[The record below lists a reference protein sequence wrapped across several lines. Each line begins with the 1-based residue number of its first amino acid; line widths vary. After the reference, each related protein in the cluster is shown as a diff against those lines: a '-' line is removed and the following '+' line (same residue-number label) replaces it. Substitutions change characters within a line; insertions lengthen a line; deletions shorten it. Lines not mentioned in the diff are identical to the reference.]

1 MRKNSWTRKVAF
13 FCGGLL
19 AVVVVF
25 LAVVR
30 VLDVPVA
37 GVESEAFVLT
47 AMMTSPF
54 TLGFLLLLVLSTAG
68 LERLLR
74 RRRA

>member
-19 AVVVVF
+19 AVLF

-37 GVESEAFVLT
+37 GVEPEAFVLT

-54 TLGFLLLLVLSTAG
+54 TLGFLVLLVLSTAG